1 MQEKK
6 LVIKPRKPKGEDGY
20 KTFSIRVREDTVAE
34 IDKIAS
40 ETGRSRNELIGTF
53 LDFALKHCTI
63 EK

>member
-1 MQEKK
+1 MQDKQ

-20 KTFSIRVREDTVAE
+20 KVFSVRIREDTVAE
-34 IDKIAS
+34 IDRIAT

-53 LDFALKHCTI
+53 LEFALKHCTI

>member
-20 KTFSIRVREDTVAE
+20 KTFSVRVREDTVAE
-34 IDKIAS
+34 IDKIAA